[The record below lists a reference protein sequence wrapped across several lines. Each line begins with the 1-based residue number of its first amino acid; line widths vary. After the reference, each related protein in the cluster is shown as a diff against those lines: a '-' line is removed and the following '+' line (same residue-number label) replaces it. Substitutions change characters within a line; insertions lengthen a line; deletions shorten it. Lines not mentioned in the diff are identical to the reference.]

1 MFRGSPRLSIRGHLG
16 FVEEWYCLPV
26 DPRDQG
32 STAVEIVHHRPG
44 QAPIA
49 RQDAVATEEPL
60 ALRVDGAEWTV
71 VMRTP
76 GHDLE
81 LAVGLLWAEGVITD
95 PADIASVLRCEDA
108 PEDQAIDVRRSAAA
122 QARPPPARTLLS
134 STSCGVCGK
143 RAIEDLSIRTPPF
156 PAGRSPDP
164 LLLAGLPERL
174 RQGQSIFDQTG
185 GLHAAGVFRGSG
197 ELLVLR
203 EDVGRHNAVDKCV
216 GHLVL
221 NEGARAD
228 TILVVSGRVS
238 FEIVQKAWVAG
249 IQTVVAVSAPSSLA
263 VSLAR
268 ASGIALFGFARGD
281 AINAYR

>member
-1 MFRGSPRLSIRGHLG
+1 M
-16 FVEEWYCLPV
+16 
-26 DPRDQG
+26 DPRDLG

-49 RQDAVATEEPL
+49 RRDAVATEEPI

-81 LAVGLLWAEGVITD
+81 LAVGLLWAEGVIAD
-95 PADIASVLRCEDA
+95 AADIASVLRCEDA
-108 PEDQAIDVRRSAAA
+108 PEDEVIDVRRTPSA
-122 QARPPPARTLLS
+122 QARPPPPRSLLS

-156 PAGRSPDP
+156 RAQRPHDP
-164 LLLAGLPERL
+164 RLLAGLPERL
-174 RQGQSIFDQTG
+174 RQGQALFDQTG
-185 GLHAAGVFRGSG
+185 GLHAAGVFQGSG

-221 NEGARAD
+221 NERARTH

-238 FEIVQKAWVAG
+238 IEIVQKAWVAG

-268 ASGIALFGFARGD
+268 ASGLALFGFARGG
-281 AINAYR
+281 AINAYTAATEP